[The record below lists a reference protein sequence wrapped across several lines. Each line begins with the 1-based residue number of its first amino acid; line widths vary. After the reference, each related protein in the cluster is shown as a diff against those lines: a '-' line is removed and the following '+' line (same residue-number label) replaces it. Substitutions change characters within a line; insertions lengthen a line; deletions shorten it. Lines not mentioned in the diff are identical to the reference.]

1 MKSQEKWQGPARYEI
16 KVKGLLGNQ
25 WLSWFEG
32 VSIETEGGLT
42 TITADVPDQSALHGL
57 IARVRDLGLPLI
69 SINRFE
75 KNGSVEADLQES
87 NTQKRGY
94 KNE

>member
-16 KVKGLLGNQ
+16 IVKGLLGNQ

-32 VSIETEGGLT
+32 VSIQSESSFT
-42 TITADVPDQSALHGL
+42 TITADMPDQSALHGL

-69 SINRFE
+69 SVKRIE
-75 KNGSVEADLQES
+75 KNDE
-87 NTQKRGY
+87 T
-94 KNE
+94 